1 MSRTVRT
8 FLPVTGEPGPLVA
21 SFVGDPQ
28 RWLPNSRRD
37 GPDRFVFTVTAGSLA
52 RPVRTIVGAPWR
64 HGDTHWR
71 SITWDPVDPGGSPGA
86 VDRLLP
92 SLDGELGL
100 HIASGARATLLL
112 DARYR
117 PPGGAMGLAADTI
130 ALGRVARRT
139 IEQIVSEMAAR
150 LGAESLLQPTTS
162 PDSSPETSPATS
174 SDAAS
179 AGR

>member
-8 FLPVTGEPGPLVA
+8 FLPVTGEPEPLIA

-37 GPDRFVFTVTAGSLA
+37 GPDRFVFNVTAGSLA
-52 RPVRTIVGAPWR
+52 RPVRTVIGAPWR

-71 SITWDPVDPGGSPGA
+71 SISWDPIDPAGSPGA
-86 VDRLLP
+86 VDRFLP

-100 HIASGARATLLL
+100 HIASAARATLLL

-139 IEQIVSEMAAR
+139 IEHIVAEMAAR
-150 LGAESLLQPTTS
+150 LGAEALLQPDTS
-162 PDSSPETSPATS
+162 PDPATAA
-174 SDAAS
+174 DTAS

>member
-8 FLPVTGEPGPLVA
+8 FLPVIGKPGPLVA
-21 SFVGDPQ
+21 SFVGDSQ

-52 RPVRTIVGAPWR
+52 RPVRTTIGAPWK

-71 SITWDPVDPGGSPGA
+71 SISWDPIDPGGNPGA
-86 VDRLLP
+86 LDRFLP

-100 HIASGARATLLL
+100 HIGSRARATLLL

-130 ALGRVARRT
+130 ALGRVARGT
-139 IEQIVSEMAAR
+139 IEQIVAEIAAR
-150 LGAESLLQPTTS
+150 LGAESLLQPAT
-162 PDSSPETSPATS
+162 SPETV
-174 SDAAS
+174 S

>member
-1 MSRTVRT
+1 MTRTVRT
-8 FLPVTGEPGPLVA
+8 FLPVIGEPGPLVA

-37 GPDRFVFTVTAGSLA
+37 GPDHVVFNVTAGSLA
-52 RPVRTIVGAPWR
+52 RPVRTTIGAPWK
-64 HGDTHWR
+64 HGETHWR
-71 SITWDPVDPGGSPGA
+71 SISWDPVDPEGNPGPF
-86 VDRLLP
+86 DRFLP

-100 HIASGARATLLL
+100 HVASGARTTLLL

-130 ALGRVARRT
+130 ALGRVARSS
-139 IEQIVSEMAAR
+139 IEQIVAEIAAR
-150 LGAESLLQPTTS
+150 LGAESLLQPDTS
-162 PDSSPETSPATS
+162 PDT
-174 SDAAS
+174 AS